1 MPDDA
6 AALRA
11 RIIELEA
18 QVAELER
25 DLIHDRLTGLKTR
38 SYFMEENEVALRVLS
53 EAHDERRKEH
63 SGYDHFS
70 VLFIDVDHFKSV
82 NDEHGH
88 AAGDAVLR
96 GVAAAVA
103 EGLRDED
110 IAARWGGEEMLVSLL
125 GADEDGAA
133 LVAERIRTSV
143 AALSFAELSGRPV
156 TVSVGVAGWEPG
168 ITLEG
173 VIARADKALYAAK
186 ANGRDR
192 IVRFSALPPEEK
204 TG

>member
-1 MPDDA
+1 MK
-6 AALRA
+6 A
-11 RIIELEA
+11 RIAELEA

-53 EAHDERRKEH
+53 EAHSERRKEH

-70 VLFIDVDHFKSV
+70 ILFIDVDHFKSV

-96 GVAAAVA
+96 GVAHAVA

-133 LVAERIRTSV
+133 LVAERIRAAV
-143 AALSFAELSGRPV
+143 AALSFPELSGRQV
-156 TVSVGVAGWEPG
+156 TASVGIAAWEPG
-168 ITLEG
+168 LSLEAL
-173 VIARADKALYAAK
+173 IARADAALYAAK
-186 ANGRDR
+186 AAGRDR
-192 IVRFSALPPEEK
+192 IVRFSALPPEQK